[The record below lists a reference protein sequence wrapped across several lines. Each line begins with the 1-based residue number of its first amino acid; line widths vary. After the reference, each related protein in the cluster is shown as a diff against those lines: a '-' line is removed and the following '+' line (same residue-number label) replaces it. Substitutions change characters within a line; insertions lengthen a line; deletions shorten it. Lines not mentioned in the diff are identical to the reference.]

1 MRYLLLIH
9 EPESGQPAAGTPEW
23 EAWMG
28 EYKAFG
34 EELTRRGIPFGG
46 AALDT
51 TDTATSVRIRG
62 DERLITDGPFAETKE
77 QFNGF
82 YSIDVPDLD
91 TAIEVAAMIPGA
103 RTGTVE
109 VRPAILTGAPA

>member
-9 EPESGQPAAGTPEW
+9 EPEAGQPEPGTAEW
-23 EAWMG
+23 RSWMG

-34 EELTRRGIPFGG
+34 EELARRGIPFGG
-46 AALDT
+46 AALAT

-62 DERLITDGPFAETKE
+62 GERLITDGPFAETKE

-91 TAIEVAAMIPGA
+91 TAIEIAALIPGA

-109 VRPAILTGAPA
+109 VRPEVDTSGPG